1 VSSRRGW
8 RKVVVAA
15 IEQIWAVVDRFLR
28 GRSSRGEQL
37 ANMSEIQGEYDHRF
51 SALRDLFQE
60 NLDAGE
66 DLDASIAVV
75 RNGFSWSIC
84 GADGLTLS
92 MGRHG

>member
-1 VSSRRGW
+1 VT
-8 RKVVVAA
+8 A

-84 GADGLTLS
+84 GADGLALS